1 MSNTKIIARNTGWY
15 GLENLVSALL
25 TMVTSIAIARFLG
38 PAKMGYIIY
47 VAWLSSVV
55 CSLGSLG
62 IPSTTQKYMAE
73 FIGMGDRGTA
83 RHIYFRTIW
92 LQVALGILAT
102 IGLVIWVWGDATPD
116 YRLAAVLVVLS
127 ILPAMINSVPA
138 QANVAAEDL
147 SRNLPASVI
156 SIFIFFLAIIATVVF
171 NWGIVGVGASML
183 LTRLAD
189 CLIRLIPTTKWIL
202 SWERAHVHP
211 EGLRERM
218 FTFAWQSITT
228 MILAMI
234 VWDKSEFII
243 LKHLCSD
250 IKQIAFYSVAINISE
265 KLLLTA
271 AVFGSATG
279 ATIFAQYGR
288 DKSRLA
294 SITASS
300 FRYLALSSIPVHLI
314 AATLAFPM
322 LLVLYGQQY
331 AGAAVVVAIS
341 PILCLPK
348 AFMGPVQNLLQST
361 ERQKYIIGATVL
373 AGFVD
378 IGVAWWLIRANYGAV
393 GACIGSGAAQF
404 TAVGIMWAV
413 AIYMYKIRLPWIQIS
428 KICAASIAA
437 AVSAHVVAT
446 LFIRSQITIISTQS
460 ARLQGMLTPLY
471 AVIAGGITALVVLL
485 ALFYLLRVLETEDKA
500 RFNILT
506 GMLPKRL
513 ARPADKMVSFLIRP
527 EIAGATTSNV

>member
-1 MSNTKIIARNTGWY
+1 MSNTKTIARNTGWY

-38 PAKMGYIIY
+38 PEKMGYIIY
-47 VAWLSSVV
+47 VVWLSAVV

-92 LQVALGILAT
+92 MQVALGAAGT
-102 IGLVIWVWGDATPD
+102 AGLVFWVIGDATPD

-156 SIFIFFLAIIATVVF
+156 SIFIYFVAILATVIF
-171 NWGIVGVGASML
+171 NWGIVGVGAAVL
-183 LTRLAD
+183 ITRLAD
-189 CLIRLIPTTKWIL
+189 CLIRLIPTTRWIY
-202 SWERAHVHP
+202 SWERTWVQP
-211 EGLRERM
+211 EGLRQRM
-218 FTFAWQSITT
+218 LTFAWQSVAT
-228 MILAMI
+228 MLLAMV
-234 VWDKSEFII
+234 VWDKCEFVL
-243 LKHLCSD
+243 LKHFSD
-250 IKQIAFYSVAINISE
+250 AKQISYYSVAFNISE
-265 KLLLTA
+265 KLLITA
-271 AVFGSATG
+271 AVFGSAAG

-288 DKSRLA
+288 DKSRVA
-294 SITASS
+294 AITASS

-314 AATLAFPM
+314 AASLAFPA
-322 LLVLYGQQY
+322 LLVLYGKQY

-361 ERQKYIIGATVL
+361 ESQKYVIGSTVL
-373 AGFVD
+373 AGIVD
-378 IGVAWWLIRANYGAV
+378 ISVAWWLIRANYGAV
-393 GACIGSGAAQF
+393 GACIGSGAAQY
-404 TAVGIMWAV
+404 TAVGLMWAIG
-413 AIYMYKIRLPWIQIS
+413 IYLFKVRLPWLQIS

-437 AVSAHVVAT
+437 AVTAHLVVTAI
-446 LFIRSQITIISTQS
+446 IRSQVTIISTQS

-471 AVIAGGITALVVLL
+471 AVIAGGIAALVVLL
-485 ALFYLLRVLETEDKA
+485 GFFYMLRVLEPEDKA

-513 ARPADKMVSFLIRP
+513 SAPADKVISFLIRP
-527 EIAGATTSNV
+527 EIAAATTSNV